1 MLSQL
6 GHARARSGTALD
18 RLAIFNLLRMA
29 GKIPT
34 SAMSFGYM
42 PILVRRTGPGGLPDP
57 LIGLG
62 LYAWRVSPN
71 SLCECLVPGSAN
83 AFCFLVAR
91 TRGEAGSCQLTL

>member
-18 RLAIFNLLRMA
+18 RQVIFNLLRMA

-34 SAMSFGYM
+34 SAMSFGDM
-42 PILVRRTGPGGLPDP
+42 PILVRRAGSSGLSDP

-62 LYAWRVSPN
+62 
-71 SLCECLVPGSAN
+71 
-83 AFCFLVAR
+83 F
-91 TRGEAGSCQLTL
+91 TRGGFHQTAYASALLRARQMHSASSSHGQEAGLDPAS